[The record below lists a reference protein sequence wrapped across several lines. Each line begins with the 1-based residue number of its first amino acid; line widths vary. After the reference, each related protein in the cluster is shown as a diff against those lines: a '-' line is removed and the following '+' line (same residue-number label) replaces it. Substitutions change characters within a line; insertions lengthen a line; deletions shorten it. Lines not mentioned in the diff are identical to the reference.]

1 MTLDQAERALAA
13 AKAKA
18 VELGLAVSI
27 AVVDARGDL
36 WAFARL
42 DGARHFTPDLAVG
55 KAILSGAIG
64 QPSAALVDSAGS
76 VAFAMINDVHR
87 GRMAFAAGGVPVLV
101 DGAPVGAVGVS
112 GATGE
117 QDQEIATAGAGIL

>member
-1 MTLDQAERALAA
+1 MTLDEAERALAA

-18 VELGLAVSI
+18 VELELAVSI
-27 AVVDARGDL
+27 AVVDGRGDL

-55 KAILSGAIG
+55 KAILAGAMG
-64 QPSAALVDSAGS
+64 QPSAALVDAAGS
-76 VAFAMINDVHR
+76 VAFSTINDVHR
-87 GRMAFAAGGVPVLV
+87 GRMVFAPGGVPALV

-117 QDQEIATAGAGIL
+117 QDQEIATAGVGVL